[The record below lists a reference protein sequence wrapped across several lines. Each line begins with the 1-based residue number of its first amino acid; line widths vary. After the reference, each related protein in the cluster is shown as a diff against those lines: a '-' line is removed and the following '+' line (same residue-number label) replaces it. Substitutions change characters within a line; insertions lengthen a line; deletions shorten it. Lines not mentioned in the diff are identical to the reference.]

1 MEGHMAWLNGAVI
14 ASIDMRAM
22 AICGLVTAMVVTS
35 LILVCSTVLF
45 FFYIFATARTILRR
59 KQ

>member
-1 MEGHMAWLNGAVI
+1 MAWLDGVVT

-22 AICGLVTAMVVTS
+22 TVCALVTAMVVTC

-45 FFYIFATARTILRR
+45 FFYIFAAVQTILRR
-59 KQ
+59 KH

>member
-1 MEGHMAWLNGAVI
+1 MAWLNGAVI

-45 FFYIFATARTILRR
+45 FFYIFVTARTILRR

>member
-1 MEGHMAWLNGAVI
+1 MAWLDGVVI

-45 FFYIFATARTILRR
+45 FFYIFAAVRTVLRR
-59 KQ
+59 KH